1 MLIYDFFG
9 MSIGAL
15 VIWGF
20 LMASL
25 LHLFFYILKVQKNL
39 QLLSA
44 STLLFTSYFVSDFI
58 VVSDSYNTAIHGI
71 FALFDLFTLLAL
83 FLVSYVFFKDEKLEV
98 GVLYT
103 MVGLAINTV
112 MFFFM
117 YIDTYIYENVT
128 RWLLWYLY
136 SYLVISIDFIMVT
149 SLLVN
154 KDWLGIKWAV
164 SKVRARVA

>member
-39 QLLSA
+39 QLLVA
-44 STLLFTSYFVSDFI
+44 SILLFTSYFVSDFI
-58 VVSDSYNTAIHGI
+58 IVSDSYNTAIHGI

-83 FLVSYVFFKDEKLEV
+83 FLVTYTFFKDEKLEV

-103 MVGLAINTV
+103 MIGLAVNTV

-136 SYLVISIDFIMVT
+136 SYIVISVDFIMVT

-154 KDWLGIKWAV
+154 KDWLFLSLLLKKIKNN
-164 SKVRARVA
+164 

>member
-1 MLIYDFFG
+1 
-9 MSIGAL
+9 
-15 VIWGF
+15 
-20 LMASL
+20 MASL

-39 QLLSA
+39 QLLVA
-44 STLLFTSYFVSDFI
+44 SILLFTSYFVSDFI
-58 VVSDSYNTAIHGI
+58 IVSDSYNTAIHGI

-83 FLVSYVFFKDEKLEV
+83 FLVTYTFFKDEKLEV

-103 MVGLAINTV
+103 MIGLTVNTV

-117 YIDTYIYENVT
+117 YIDTYVYENVT

-136 SYLVISIDFIMVT
+136 SYIVISVDFIMVT

-154 KDWLGIKWAV
+154 KDWLGIKWAI

>member
-1 MLIYDFFG
+1 MGLLD
-9 MSIGAL
+9 
-15 VIWGF
+15 GF
-20 LMASL
+20 ITT
-25 LHLFFYILKVQKNL
+25 FIFYILKVQKNL
-39 QLLSA
+39 QLLVA
-44 STLLFTSYFVSDFI
+44 SILLFTSYFVSDFI
-58 VVSDSYNTAIHGI
+58 IVSDSYNTAIHGI

-83 FLVSYVFFKDEKLEV
+83 FLVTYTFFKDEKLEV

-103 MVGLAINTV
+103 MIGLTVNTV

-117 YIDTYIYENVT
+117 YIDTYVYENVT

-136 SYLVISIDFIMVT
+136 SYIVISVDFIMVT

-154 KDWLGIKWAV
+154 KDWLGIKWAI

>member
-1 MLIYDFFG
+1 
-9 MSIGAL
+9 
-15 VIWGF
+15 
-20 LMASL
+20 MASL

-154 KDWLGIKWAV
+154 KDWLGIKWAI

>member
-1 MLIYDFFG
+1 
-9 MSIGAL
+9 
-15 VIWGF
+15 
-20 LMASL
+20 MASL

-39 QLLSA
+39 QLLVA
-44 STLLFTSYFVSDFI
+44 SILLFTSYFVSDFI
-58 VVSDSYNTAIHGI
+58 IVSDSYNTAIHGI

-83 FLVSYVFFKDEKLEV
+83 FLVTYTFFKDEKLEV

-103 MVGLAINTV
+103 MIGLTVNTV

-136 SYLVISIDFIMVT
+136 SYIVISVDFIMVT

-154 KDWLGIKWAV
+154 KDWLGIKWAI
-164 SKVRARVA
+164 SKVKARVA

>member
-20 LMASL
+20 LMATL

-39 QLLSA
+39 QLLLA
-44 STLLFTSYFVSDFI
+44 STLLFISYFVSDFI
-58 VVSDSYNTAIHGI
+58 IVSDSYNTAIHGI

-83 FLVSYVFFKDEKLEV
+83 FLATYTFFKDEKLEV

-103 MVGLAINTV
+103 MIGLAINTV

-136 SYLVISIDFIMVT
+136 SYLVISVDFIMVT

-154 KDWLGIKWAV
+154 KDWLGIKWAI

>member
-39 QLLSA
+39 QLLVA
-44 STLLFTSYFVSDFI
+44 SILLFTSYFVSDFI
-58 VVSDSYNTAIHGI
+58 IVSDSYNTAIHGI

-83 FLVSYVFFKDEKLEV
+83 FLVTYTFFKDEKLEV

-103 MVGLAINTV
+103 MIGLTVNTV

-117 YIDTYIYENVT
+117 YIDTYVYENVT

-136 SYLVISIDFIMVT
+136 SYIVISVDFIMVT

-154 KDWLGIKWAV
+154 KDWLGIKWAI

>member
-154 KDWLGIKWAV
+154 KDWLGIKWAI

>member
-1 MLIYDFFG
+1 
-9 MSIGAL
+9 
-15 VIWGF
+15 
-20 LMASL
+20 MASL

-39 QLLSA
+39 QLLVA

-58 VVSDSYNTAIHGI
+58 IVSDSYNTAIHGI

-83 FLVSYVFFKDEKLEV
+83 FLVTYTFFKDEKLEV

-103 MVGLAINTV
+103 MIGLTVNTV

-136 SYLVISIDFIMVT
+136 SYIVISVDFIMVT

-154 KDWLGIKWAV
+154 KDWLGIKWAI

>member
-39 QLLSA
+39 QLLLA
-44 STLLFTSYFVSDFI
+44 STLLFISYFVSDFI
-58 VVSDSYNTAIHGI
+58 IASDSYNTAIHGI
-71 FALFDLFTLLAL
+71 FALFDLFTLLVL
-83 FLVSYVFFKDEKLEV
+83 FLVAYTFFKDEKLEV

-103 MVGLAINTV
+103 MIGLAINTV
-112 MFFFM
+112 MFFSM
-117 YIDTYIYENVT
+117 YIDTYIYENIT
-128 RWLLWYLY
+128 RWFLWYLY
-136 SYLVISIDFIMVT
+136 SYTVFFVDFIMVT

-154 KDWLGIKWAV
+154 KDWLGIKWAM
-164 SKVRARVA
+164 SRVRAKVA